1 MCVCVGTGVC
11 SMVLFHS
18 WVWVKL
24 YCDGEQSLESSC
36 STPGFSLL
44 SQAVLLEKQH
54 SMFTA
59 AWFGCLGTKQ
69 NGIKDAF

>member
-11 SMVLFHS
+11 SLLLFHS

-59 AWFGCLGTKQ
+59 TWFGYLGTKQ